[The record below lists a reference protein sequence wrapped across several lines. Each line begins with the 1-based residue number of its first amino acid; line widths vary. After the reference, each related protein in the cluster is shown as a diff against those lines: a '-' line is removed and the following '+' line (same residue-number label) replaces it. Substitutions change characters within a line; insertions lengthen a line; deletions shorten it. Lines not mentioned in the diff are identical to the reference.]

1 MRKFRFI
8 LTAMV
13 AIAGLSF
20 VSCDKDSN
28 EDGVKN
34 NYTRYQEAVD
44 KQINKKND
52 TAILLVAFGSTWEQ
66 AFNAF
71 DATIAAYKQVFPKA
85 DIYLSYSSAIC
96 INRAAAGE
104 NTTPRNYYAPNFWLH
119 GLGAAKYSTII
130 VQSLQVIPGEE
141 FSRVV
146 NYIKD
151 FANNS
156 LGDLDDKYLSEVTIK
171 LGMPLLAFEEDVTT
185 TATALNNIY
194 SAKAAE
200 GVVAFMGHGNPD
212 SYDTYKAN
220 IRYNQLEAALQT
232 YSPNYFV
239 GTVDAPDNYKVQV
252 LERMLEAGITE
263 GKVYLH
269 PLMSI
274 AGDHAHN
281 DMAGDDGE
289 DMDPE
294 EYEYNDE
301 GEIEDL
307 SWKCYFAQNGYT
319 CGEGEM
325 IVKGLLELESIRNI
339 WINHTKEAETLE
351 DYYHSMF
358 PEE

>member
-1 MRKFRFI
+1 MKKFRLI

-13 AIAGLSF
+13 AIAGFSF
-20 VSCDKDSN
+20 VSCDKEN
-28 EDGVKN
+28 EETKN
-34 NYTRYQEAVD
+34 NYTRYQDAVD
-44 KQINKKND
+44 AQINKQNNE
-52 TAILLVAFGSTWEQ
+52 AILLVAFGSTWDQ

-71 DATIAAYKQVFPKA
+71 DATIEAYKKAFPKA
-85 DIYLSYSSAIC
+85 DVYLSYSSAIC

-104 NTTPRNYYAPNFWLH
+104 NTKPRNFYAPNFWLH
-119 GLGAAKYSTII
+119 GLGAAKYSTIT

-141 FSRVV
+141 FTRVI

-171 LGMPLLAFEEDVTT
+171 LGLPLLAAEEDVTAAAT
-185 TATALNNIY
+185 TLNQLY

-220 IRYNQLEAALQT
+220 IRYNQLEEELQKF
-232 YSPNYFV
+232 SPNYFV

-252 LERMLEAGITE
+252 LERMQEAGITS

-281 DMAGDDGE
+281 DMGGDDGE
-289 DMDPE
+289 DMDPA

-307 SWKCYFAQNGYT
+307 SWKCFFSQNYYDCSDET
-319 CGEGEM
+319 VIM
-325 IVKGLLELESIRNI
+325 KGLLELEPIRAL
-339 WINHTKEAETLE
+339 WMNHTREAETLE
-351 DYYHSMF
+351 DYYHSMY

>member
-1 MRKFRFI
+1 MKKFRFI
-8 LTAMV
+8 LAAMV
-13 AIAGLSF
+13 AIAGFSF
-20 VSCDKDSN
+20 VSCDKES
-28 EDGVKN
+28 EETKN
-34 NYTRYQEAVD
+34 NYTRYQDAVD
-44 KQINKKND
+44 AQINKKND
-52 TAILLVAFGSTWEQ
+52 SAILLVAFGSTWEQ

-71 DATIAAYKQVFPKA
+71 DETIEAYKKAFPNS
-85 DIYLSYSSAIC
+85 DVYLSYSSAIC

-104 NTTPRNYYAPNFWLH
+104 NGVSRNYYAPNFWLH
-119 GLGAAKYSTII
+119 GLGAKQYKEIT

-141 FSRVV
+141 FTRVV

-171 LGMPLLAFEEDVTT
+171 LGLPLLAAQEDVT
-185 TATALNNIY
+185 ATAAALNTIY

-220 IRYNQLEAALQT
+220 VRYNQLEEELQKLN
-232 YSPNYFV
+232 PNYFV

-252 LERMLEAGITE
+252 LERMIEDSITT
-263 GKVYLH
+263 GKVFLH

-289 DMDPE
+289 DMDPA

-307 SWKCYFAQNGYT
+307 SWKCFFAQNGYT
-319 CGEGEM
+319 CGEDQM
-325 IVKGLLELESIRNI
+325 IVKGLLELPSIRQI
-339 WINHTKEAETLE
+339 WMDHTKDAETLE